1 MTIQRT
7 MVLIVRTYTERVTPW
22 IRYSL
27 IRLGLFGATFS
38 ILVILGIVWW
48 ASALFATAISFTVSY
63 IFFHTL
69 RNEVAEDLAKR
80 VEKSRRTD
88 EDSAIE
94 DGALDS
100 EGDR

>member
-38 ILVILGIVWW
+38 ILFFLGIVWW

-63 IFFHTL
+63 IFFEAL
-69 RNEVAEDLAKR
+69 RSEVAEDLAKR
-80 VEKSRRTD
+80 VEKSRTTD
-88 EDSAIE
+88 DDSAIE

>member
-1 MTIQRT
+1 MS
-7 MVLIVRTYTERVTPW
+7 PW

-38 ILVILGIVWW
+38 LLMVLGIIWW

-69 RNEVAEDLAKR
+69 RTQVAADFAER
-80 VEKSRRTD
+80 VSKSKD
-88 EDSAIE
+88 NDQDSAIE
-94 DGALDS
+94 DGDINS
-100 EGDR
+100 EGNR